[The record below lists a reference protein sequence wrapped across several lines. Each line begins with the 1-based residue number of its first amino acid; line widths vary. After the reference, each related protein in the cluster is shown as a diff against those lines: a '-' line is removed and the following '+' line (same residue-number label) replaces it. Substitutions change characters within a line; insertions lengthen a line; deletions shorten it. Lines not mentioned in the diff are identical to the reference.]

1 MGQSI
6 FPDIFA
12 LKKISFTTNAA
23 TIESHLANTVLDI
36 SGSGY
41 LLCIK
46 AATAFGASIQID
58 GGVIYVYNVSAGE
71 TATLFPLRFNTSL
84 IIKSNAADSTAW
96 AVLD

>member
-41 LLCIK
+41 LLCVR
-46 AATAFGASIQID
+46 AVTAFSASIQVD
-58 GGVIYVYNVSAGE
+58 GGVIYLHNVSGGQ
-71 TATLFPLRFNTSL
+71 TTTLFPLRYREG
-84 IIKSNAADSTAW
+84 AGA
-96 AVLD
+96 